1 MPEQSLYEL
10 IHQFRGWLAKKGD
23 CGKLISERILLS
35 SGELV
40 GMQFCCETAAIQ
52 WEFASSQAEVVP
64 DSGNARKIELD
75 FLAAAEPLETEG
87 PAILQMNCE
96 GSSVPEKSAVEDRTA
111 KRAA

>member
-75 FLAAAEPLETEG
+75 FLAAAEPRPPLQRLAVQGDGKGGEG
-87 PAILQMNCE
+87 EAESEDDVQPDE
-96 GSSVPEKSAVEDRTA
+96 GTR
-111 KRAA
+111 